1 MNILY
6 SVSEF
11 VTNHGYI
18 GIFIATALEYACFP
32 VSSEILFPFIGYC
45 AARGGLNIVLS
56 VFISTLAA
64 IAGCSFCYLMG
75 RFGQKLLAI
84 TLFKIFPK
92 TKLAVDNASS
102 WFIKKGSMS
111 VLFGRL
117 FPLVRTY
124 ISFPAG
130 IAKMNYIKFIS
141 LTYAGA
147 ALWNTALISSGY
159 LLGEHWE
166 EAKIIIKSPFF
177 IICSGIVLIMFPIK
191 KLFKKFHASKS
202 NFS

>member
-11 VTNHGYI
+11 IINHGYT

-45 AARGGLNIVLS
+45 AAKGGLSIVLS
-56 VFISTLAA
+56 VFISVIAA
-64 IAGCSFCYLMG
+64 TAGCSFCYALG
-75 RFGQKLLAI
+75 RFGQKMLNI
-84 TLFKIFPK
+84 TIFKLFPK
-92 TKLAVDNASS
+92 TKHAVDNASE
-102 WFIKKGSMS
+102 WFLKNGNMS

-130 IAKMNYIKFIS
+130 MMKMNYLRFIT
-141 LTYAGA
+141 LTSIGSSI
-147 ALWNTALISSGY
+147 WNTFLISSGY
-159 LLGEHWE
+159 FLGEHWSKVNTSTNYSIFVICICI
-166 EAKIIIKSPFF
+166 ALLIYFLKTF
-177 IICSGIVLIMFPIK
+177 I
-191 KLFKKFHASKS
+191 SKNIS
-202 NFS
+202 S